1 MRQRVELTALADGTE
16 IAYGLVGSGPVL
28 MYVPGWLTHLELSW
42 ALPDE
47 REFYAMLAQDRTL
60 VRYDKA
66 GCGLS
71 GASTREPSFELE
83 LETLAAVLAAVGVEQ
98 CEMLG
103 VSLGAPVA
111 AAWAASH
118 PAAVSRLVLY
128 GGWVRGSALTSGD
141 TREHVLGLIAQHWGL
156 GSDLLADIFA
166 PDADTAT
173 REAFREY
180 QRAAATPERAR
191 AMLDLA
197 YRIDISE
204 VLGAVDAP
212 TLVVH
217 REHDRASPRA
227 QAEALV
233 AGIPDARL
241 AMLAG
246 RDHLPYIGDA
256 EGLATIIRDFLGLP
270 PARPQVESALTRRQQ
285 EVARL
290 VTEGLTNREIAT
302 RLSISERTAE
312 SHVERIRIRLGFRSR
327 TQIATWM
334 TAGGPSRVMPVR
346 HS

>member
-1 MRQRVELTALADGTE
+1 MRQRIEFTALADGTE
-16 IAYGLVGSGPVL
+16 IAYGLVGSGPIL

-47 REFYAMLAQDRTL
+47 RAFYAMLAQGRTL

-71 GASTREPSFELE
+71 GASSREPTFELE
-83 LETLAAVLAAVGVEQ
+83 LETLEAVLAAVGVEHY
-98 CEMLG
+98 EMVG

-118 PAAVSRLVLY
+118 PGAVSRLVLY
-128 GGWVRGSALTSGD
+128 GGWVRGSALSSAE
-141 TREHVLGLIAQHWGL
+141 TREHVLGLIAKHWGL

-197 YRIDISE
+197 YRIDISD

-212 TLVVH
+212 TLVLH

-256 EGLATIIRDFLGLP
+256 EGLATSIRDFLGLP
-270 PARPQVESALTRRQQ
+270 PARPRVESALTRRQQ
-285 EVARL
+285 EVATL

-334 TAGGPSRVMPVR
+334 TAGGPSRAAPIR